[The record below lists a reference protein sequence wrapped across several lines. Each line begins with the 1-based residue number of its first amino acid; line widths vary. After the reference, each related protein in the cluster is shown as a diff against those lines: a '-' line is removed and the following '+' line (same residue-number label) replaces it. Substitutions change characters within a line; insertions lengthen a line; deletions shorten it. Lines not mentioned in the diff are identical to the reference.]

1 MSNNNIELTELK
13 RVMALPGTIYRTC
26 EIAVKDPS
34 EIL

>member
-13 RVMALPGTIYRTC
+13 RVMALPGTIYRIC
-26 EIAVKDPS
+26 DIVVKDPP